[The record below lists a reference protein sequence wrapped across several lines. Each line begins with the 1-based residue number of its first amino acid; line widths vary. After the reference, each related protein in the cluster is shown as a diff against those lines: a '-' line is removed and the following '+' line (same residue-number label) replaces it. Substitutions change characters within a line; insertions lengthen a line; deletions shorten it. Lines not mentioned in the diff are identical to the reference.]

1 MIDLF
6 LNHLDLILEADGD
19 AKRLQDA
26 VLQLAVS
33 GRLVTRE
40 DPGCWMKGSFSDL
53 GTVNPRVKRDDE
65 DIIAGF
71 LPMPN
76 VPVTLDGLPD
86 YKPRPWG
93 EIKKGYTRFEEGDL
107 LVAKITPCFQN
118 GKACV
123 ARGIPGGVGAGT
135 TELYVFRPN
144 PELGHVDYF
153 HLLVRTPEFVEGGAG
168 TFTGTA
174 GQQRVAKDFFANRI
188 WAVPPLPEQHR
199 IVEKVDELMDHASV
213 LEERHQAASSARV
226 RLRDSALHALAEAED
241 AEAVETAWQRIETH
255 FEDLFTE
262 PEDIAPLRQ
271 TILQLA
277 VRGRLVAQDPE
288 DEPASV
294 LLEKIAEEK
303 QRLYEAGEIK
313 RPKKLPPV
321 DLDEVPFDVP
331 EGWVFCCWNDLI
343 DHSNHAMKRGPFG
356 SAIRKADFVSKGI
369 RVFEQYNPIN
379 DDPEWARYFISN
391 EKYES
396 LKAFTAGAGDLLVS
410 CSGTL
415 GRICILPSDVVPGV
429 INQALLKITLNK
441 LAITNN
447 YFVNVFRSE
456 FVQRTIL
463 AKSLGAAQQN
473 MVGVKVLR
481 QLLFPLPPLAEQ
493 HRIVAKV
500 DELMSLCDE
509 VESRLKEAKQARER
523 FASSV
528 SAALVSEPAVQVA

>member
-65 DIIAGF
+65 DTIAGF

-153 HLLVRTPEFVEGGAG
+153 HLLVRTPEFVEGGVG

-174 GQQRVAKDFFANRI
+174 GQQRVAKDFFANKI
-188 WAVPPLPEQHR
+188 WSVPSLPEQHR
-199 IVEKVDELMDHASV
+199 IVAKVDELMDHVSV
-213 LEERHQAASSARV
+213 LEERHQAGSSARV
-226 RLRDSALHALAEAED
+226 RLRDSALHALTEAED
-241 AEAVETAWQRIETH
+241 AEAVEIAWQRIETH

-262 PEDIAPLRQ
+262 PEDIQPLRQ

-277 VRGRLVAQDPE
+277 VRGRLVPQDPE

-294 LLEKIAEEK
+294 LLEKTAKEK
-303 QRLYEAGEIK
+303 QLLYESGEIK
-313 RPKKLPPV
+313 KPKKLPPV

-331 EGWVFCCWNDLI
+331 EGWEWCRFGEVTCIQTGKLDANASSDDGKYPFFTSAKDPIRI
-343 DHSNHAMKRGPFG
+343 DSYAYDCECVLLAGNGNFDVNYYDGKFEAYQRTYIIEPPVRGALSVRFMLAFMRLYAHKLTED
-356 SAIRKADFVSKGI
+356 AIG
-369 RVFEQYNPIN
+369 
-379 DDPEWARYFISN
+379 
-391 EKYES
+391 
-396 LKAFTAGAGDLLVS
+396 
-410 CSGTL
+410 
-415 GRICILPSDVVPGV
+415 GV
-429 INQALLKITLNK
+429 IKYIKIGFLTD
-441 LAITNN
+441 AN
-447 YFVNVFRSE
+447 Y
-456 FVQRTIL
+456 
-463 AKSLGAAQQN
+463 
-473 MVGVKVLR
+473 
-481 QLLFPLPPLAEQ
+481 PLPPLTEQ

-500 DELMSLCDE
+500 DELMSLCDK